1 MRAESERAGVLR
13 FSGCVGVAEVLPGL
27 GKAISAVPSGLEVLE
42 INAFPGLKAW
52 AIVGCLF
59 ETCQKVRC
67 AHLTKAARTKPFF
80 ASRQK
85 RKTGQK
91 ARSVLIQSLEIKLLA
106 HHHRCPS
113 NLPHPETEWKFC
125 SARAESN
132 PKAPR
137 ARNPRH

>member
-59 ETCQKVRC
+59 ETCQKVMRPFDHKRPAQFECLFETCQKVRC

-85 RKTGQK
+85 
-91 ARSVLIQSLEIKLLA
+91 
-106 HHHRCPS
+106 
-113 NLPHPETEWKFC
+113 
-125 SARAESN
+125 
-132 PKAPR
+132 
-137 ARNPRH
+137 